1 MLGRQFTDIEKH
13 VANHLH
19 HYKIQQ
25 RLLDAH
31 NTKAQSLIFRKHII
45 EKQKMTNYE
54 NEYDRIRGILA
65 SSVAGRAVGTTNLDH
80 VKNRAKELENLG
92 ASAHF
97 NLI

>member
-13 VANHLH
+13 VAGHLH
-19 HYKIQQ
+19 YFKIQQ

-31 NTKAQSLIFRKHII
+31 NTKAKSIMLRKQII
-45 EKQKMTNYE
+45 EKAKMTNYV